1 MIIRHGI
8 LTLLLILMTACG
20 GGSNSK
26 PTEKERQ
33 TKESAVIN
41 VQLASGYIRR
51 GDLEVAEQ
59 KLLKA
64 MQHDRK
70 YVPAYTTMAVLKS
83 MIGDLDEAEDYYAK
97 AIDLDPRNPELH
109 NNYGTFLCNSGKLEK
124 AYEEFEKALRNQFYA
139 TPETAH
145 ANLGYCLLQAD
156 KPDFALAERHLRSA
170 LKVDPNIS
178 SALLAMGEL
187 GLRTN
192 KYLMARA
199 YMQRYHGV
207 ARPSAA
213 TLWLQIQVEH
223 ALGDKDFVYKLSR
236 TLIEEFPESPEA
248 AKAMELSYQ

>member
-1 MIIRHGI
+1 MIIKHGI
-8 LTLLLILMTACG
+8 LALLLVLITACG
-20 GGSNSK
+20 GTSNTK

-64 MQHDRK
+64 IEHDRK

-83 MIGDLDEAEDYYAK
+83 MIGDTEGAEKYYSK

-109 NNYGTFLCNSGKLEK
+109 NNYGTFLCNNGKLEQ
-124 AYEEFEKALRNQFYA
+124 AYDEFRQALRNKFYA

-145 ANLGYCLLQAD
+145 SNLGYCLLQD
-156 KPDFALAERHLRSA
+156 ENPDFALAERHLRAA
-170 LKVDPNIS
+170 LNVDPNLA

-187 GLRTN
+187 GLRSN

-207 ARPSAA
+207 ARPSAE
-213 TLWLQIQVEH
+213 TLWLQIQVEQ
-223 ALGDKDFVYKLSR
+223 ALGDKDFVHKLSR

>member
-1 MIIRHGI
+1 V
-8 LTLLLILMTACG
+8 LVTACG

-33 TKESAVIN
+33 IKESAVIN

-51 GDLEVAEQ
+51 GDLEVAER

-64 MQHDRK
+64 IEHDRK

-83 MIGDLDEAEDYYAK
+83 MIGDLEEAEDYYAK

-109 NNYGTFLCNSGKLEK
+109 NNYGTFLCNSGKLEE
-124 AYEEFEKALRNQFYA
+124 AYEEFQKALRNQFYA

-156 KPDFALAERHLRSA
+156 KPNFALAERHLRSA
-170 LKVDPNIS
+170 LKVDPNQA

-187 GLRTN
+187 GLRSN

-199 YMQRYHGV
+199 YMQRYHSV

-223 ALGDKDFVYKLSR
+223 ALGDKDFVHKLSR
-236 TLIEEFPESPEA
+236 TLIEDFPESPEA

>member
-8 LTLLLILMTACG
+8 LTLLLVLLTACG

-26 PTEKERQ
+26 PTERERQ

-41 VQLASGYIRR
+41 VQLASGYIQR

-64 MQHDRK
+64 IEHDRK

-83 MIGDLDEAEDYYAK
+83 MIGDLEEAEDYYAK

-124 AYEEFEKALRNQFYA
+124 AYEQFQKALRNQFYA

-145 ANLGYCLLQAD
+145 ANLGYCLLQAE

-170 LKVDPNIS
+170 LKVDPNLS

-187 GLRTN
+187 GLRNN

-199 YMQRYHGV
+199 YMQRYHAV

-213 TLWLQIQVEH
+213 TLWLQIQAEH
-223 ALGDKDFVYKLSR
+223 ALGDKKFVHELSR
-236 TLIEEFPESPEA
+236 TLIDEFPESPEA
-248 AKAMELSYQ
+248 AKAMELPYQ

>member
-1 MIIRHGI
+1 M
-8 LTLLLILMTACG
+8 
-20 GGSNSK
+20 
-26 PTEKERQ
+26 
-33 TKESAVIN
+33 
-41 VQLASGYIRR
+41 
-51 GDLEVAEQ
+51 
-59 KLLKA
+59 
-64 MQHDRK
+64 
-70 YVPAYTTMAVLKS
+70 
-83 MIGDLDEAEDYYAK
+83 
-97 AIDLDPRNPELH
+97 
-109 NNYGTFLCNSGKLEK
+109 
-124 AYEEFEKALRNQFYA
+124 RNQFYA

-170 LKVDPNIS
+170 LKVDPNLS

-199 YMQRYHGV
+199 YMQRYHAV
-207 ARPSAA
+207 ARPGAA

>member
-8 LTLLLILMTACG
+8 LTLLLVLITACG

-26 PTEKERQ
+26 PTERERQ

-64 MQHDRK
+64 IQHDRK

-83 MIGDLDEAEDYYAK
+83 MIGDLEGAEKYYAK

-109 NNYGTFLCNSGKLEK
+109 NNYGTFLCNSGKLEQ
-124 AYEEFEKALRNQFYA
+124 AYKEFQLALRNQFYA

-156 KPDFALAERHLRSA
+156 EPDFVLAERHLRSA
-170 LKVDPNIS
+170 LKVDPNMA

-187 GLRTN
+187 GLRSN

-213 TLWLQIQVEH
+213 TLWLQIQVEN
-223 ALGDKDFVYKLSR
+223 ALDDKDFVHKLSR

>member
-8 LTLLLILMTACG
+8 LTLLLVLMTACG

-26 PTEKERQ
+26 PTESERK

-41 VQLASGYIRR
+41 VQLASGYIQR

-64 MQHDRK
+64 IEHDRK

-83 MIGDLDEAEDYYAK
+83 MIGDHEEAEKYYAK

-109 NNYGTFLCNSGKLEK
+109 NNYGTFLCNSGKYEQ
-124 AYEEFEKALRNQFYA
+124 AYEEFNQALRNKFYA

-156 KPDFALAERHLRSA
+156 KPNFALAERHLRSA
-170 LKVDPNIS
+170 LDVDPNLS

-187 GLRTN
+187 GLRSN

-199 YMQRYHGV
+199 YMQRYHAV

-223 ALGDKDFVYKLSR
+223 ALGDKAFVHKLSK